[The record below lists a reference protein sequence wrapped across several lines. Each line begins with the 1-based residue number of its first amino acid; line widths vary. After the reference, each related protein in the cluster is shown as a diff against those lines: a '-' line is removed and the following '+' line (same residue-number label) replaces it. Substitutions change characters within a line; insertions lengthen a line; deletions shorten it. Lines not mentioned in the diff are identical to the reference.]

1 MIFLTGVSD
10 DADSQAFL
18 VQSGRPWLPKPY
30 AMAARRSLI
39 QQTLGTAT
47 AE

>member
-1 MIFLTGVSD
+1 VSD

-30 AMAARRSLI
+30 AMAALRSLM
-39 QQTLGTAT
+39 QQTLGA
-47 AE
+47 AASE